1 MKKDYGSAVLGYW
14 ARVLA
19 LLLFALVL
27 LYTLGCAN
35 PVVAPKTPQEAI
47 NEANVTLTA
56 TANVIAQNVKDGI
69 YTKDEGNRYLGKVRE
84 LADKVD
90 AAQKLVNAGLPDA
103 AKQAEIVRSLI
114 LALHREVAAR
124 ARQK

>member
-1 MKKDYGSAVLGYW
+1 MKLTYW
-14 ARVLA
+14 SRVA
-19 LLLFALVL
+19 ILLLAACFILAMIP
-27 LYTLGCAN
+27 GCAN
-35 PVVAPKTPQEAI
+35 PIVAPKTPQEAI

-90 AAQKLVNAGLPDA
+90 AAQKLVNSGLPDA
-103 AKQAEIVRSLI
+103 KQQAEIVRSLV
-114 LALHREVAAR
+114 LALHREVAQR
-124 ARQK
+124 ARQQ